1 LKKAEDEVGR
11 VDVKLSNQQ
20 FVARAPEEVLLEQR
34 EKRREAAE
42 IVTRLK
48 DAIARLE

>member
-1 LKKAEDEVGR
+1 
-11 VDVKLSNQQ
+11 
-20 FVARAPEEVLLEQR
+20 LLEQR